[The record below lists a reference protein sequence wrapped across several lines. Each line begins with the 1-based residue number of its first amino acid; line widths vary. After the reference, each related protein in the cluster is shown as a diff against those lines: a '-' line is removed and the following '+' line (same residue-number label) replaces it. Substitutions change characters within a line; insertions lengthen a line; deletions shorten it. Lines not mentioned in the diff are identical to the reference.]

1 MDKELKKEDINIRI
15 EKSVKDKF
23 KQLCLLNEISM
34 SEKIME
40 LIHKELEQ
48 KNK

>member
-15 EKSVKDKF
+15 EKSVKQEF
-23 KQLCLLNEISM
+23 KLLCSQQDATM

-40 LIHKELEQ
+40 LIYKELEQ

>member
-15 EKSVKDKF
+15 EKSVKQQF
-23 KQLCLLNEISM
+23 KMLCSSQETTM
-34 SEKIME
+34 SEKIMDLIKEE
-40 LIHKELEQ
+40 LSQ